1 MHESQLDSLPVT
13 TCSGK
18 RVGKVA
24 TELTEKGYC
33 SIKSMFYY
41 GIKLNALAFRRENQI
56 PFPEQLLITSAAEND
71 L

>member
-1 MHESQLDSLPVT
+1 
-13 TCSGK
+13 
-18 RVGKVA
+18 
-24 TELTEKGYC
+24 
-33 SIKSMFYY
+33 MFYY